1 MSIVNVSDIER
12 CTVAAQPSGTECGE
26 TALVRKLCER
36 VILIHELRQRRRS
49 EELAY
54 CSYNGTDI
62 DERLRSERFV
72 VLNGHSLLD
81 DLIHTGKTDSELIL
95 EKLSDA
101 AQAAVAEMVDIVGGT
116 DAVRKAEEVVDRRK
130 DILAGNMLR

>member
-54 CSYNGTDI
+54 CSYNGADI